1 MNRFDDEMSTTNVSL
16 IDDVHTSRPLMTSPL
31 SISSKKPAVERQQAA
46 KSPTLKPK
54 DYLRNGSLALKHQE
68 NTMDGLKKENF
79 DLRLS
84 LYFYEQRLNDMSSDS
99 IDQALK
105 ENVSL
110 KVTIQKLTQ
119 ELKKYKN
126 IILELNQGLD
136 ILKNQPCTK
145 QHGMTEQE
153 REEFEKVKS
162 DADQCHDENDNLSRL
177 LAEVTSEN
185 VRLRSTIRS
194 RNTSSTTD
202 ISSSNNSTSSSS
214 NEDYQELSRKYRQ
227 AKLKIEE
234 QQRIIQQ
241 SSRYNNNHSNQT
253 DDHLIKSMLS
263 ERDAVIAKN
272 TKLNRQLENELQLE
286 KERGDAMALDL
297 QEKKKQIHS
306 LKLELDQYNHNLHET
321 KQQLR
326 NKAIECDQ
334 LLEENEDLRVNN
346 ENMGTLIDN
355 FRRLEDENDELAN
368 EIQDREQEIEAL
380 EAEVV
385 KLLSH
390 LENKENE
397 RGRDTQEADERILQL
412 EEEINMLKNEL
423 KSVNESHDNDIEA
436 FEDHVSKTQDEIKKK
451 DQEIKSV
458 LLELE
463 ESKRECEE
471 LLEKQYNELIVTIRD
486 REVRMATL
494 EGNFEQKTDT
504 MQREKELL
512 REEMEELQD
521 RVRELEEQLQ
531 QNHSTPQDNEYQQTL
546 EAKMKDTKREQR
558 KATEQLAKQTE
569 QVRLL
574 KQKLIS
580 STKKN
585 ALLNSLLDQNKKSEH
600 NDRAADKH
608 ILLSKLNQELR
619 QELEDRDRHLD
630 MEKKK
635 CQEQD
640 EIIQQLK
647 KQLERRETMLTNSLL
662 ARDTLKEQGEFME
675 NILYEQATGG
685 HSFRDRADSAMSS
698 F

>member
-16 IDDVHTSRPLMTSPL
+16 IDDVHTSRPFMASPS
-31 SISSKKPAVERQQAA
+31 SISSKKPTTEREHVTE
-46 KSPTLKPK
+46 SPTLKPK

-153 REEFEKVKS
+153 REEFERVKL
-162 DADQCHDENDNLSRL
+162 DADQIHDENDNLSRL

-202 ISSSNNSTSSSS
+202 ISSSNNSASSSS
-214 NEDYQELSRKYRQ
+214 EDYQELSRKYRQ

-241 SSRYNNNHSNQT
+241 SNRYNNTSNNSQT
-253 DDHLIKSMLS
+253 DEHSLKAMLS
-263 ERDAVIAKN
+263 ERDTVIAKN
-272 TKLNRQLENELQLE
+272 TKINRQLENELQLE
-286 KERGDAMALDL
+286 KERNNSMALEV

-306 LKLELDQYNHNLHET
+306 LKLELDQYNRNLHET

-355 FRRLEDENDELAN
+355 YRRLEDENDELAN

-390 LENKENE
+390 LEKKENE
-397 RGRDTQEADERILQL
+397 RGRDTQESDERILQL
-412 EEEINMLKNEL
+412 EEEIDMLKNEL

-504 MQREKELL
+504 MQREKELMH
-512 REEMEELQD
+512 EEMEELQG
-521 RVRELEEQLQ
+521 RVRELEDQLQ
-531 QNHSTPQDNEYQQTL
+531 QNHNVPQDNEYQQAL
-546 EAKMKDTKREQR
+546 EAKLKETKREQR
-558 KATEQLAKQTE
+558 KASEQLVKQTE

-580 STKKN
+580 STQKN

-600 NDRAADKH
+600 NDRADKYTV
-608 ILLSKLNQELR
+608 LSKLNHELR

-630 MEKKK
+630 LEKKR

-640 EIIQQLK
+640 EIIHQLK

>member
-1 MNRFDDEMSTTNVSL
+1 M
-16 IDDVHTSRPLMTSPL
+16 
-31 SISSKKPAVERQQAA
+31 
-46 KSPTLKPK
+46 
-54 DYLRNGSLALKHQE
+54 
-68 NTMDGLKKENF
+68 
-79 DLRLS
+79 
-84 LYFYEQRLNDMSSDS
+84 
-99 IDQALK
+99 
-105 ENVSL
+105 
-110 KVTIQKLTQ
+110 TIQKLTQ

-153 REEFEKVKS
+153 REEFERVKS

-202 ISSSNNSTSSSS
+202 FSSSNNSASS

-241 SSRYNNNHSNQT
+241 SSRYNNHSHNNQT

-272 TKLNRQLENELQLE
+272 TKLSRQLENELQLE
-286 KERGDAMALDL
+286 KERNDTMALEV

-306 LKLELDQYNHNLHET
+306 LKLELDQYNRNLHET

-355 FRRLEDENDELAN
+355 YRRLEDENDELAN

-390 LENKENE
+390 LEKKENE
-397 RGRDTQEADERILQL
+397 RGRDTQESDERILQL
-412 EEEINMLKNEL
+412 EEEIDMLKNEL

-463 ESKRECEE
+463 EAKREYEE

-512 REEMEELQD
+512 HEEMEELQE

-531 QNHSTPQDNEYQQTL
+531 HNHATPPDNEYQHAL
-546 EAKMKDTKREQR
+546 EAKLKDTKREQR
-558 KATEQLAKQTE
+558 KATEQLVKQTE

-580 STKKN
+580 STQKN

-600 NDRAADKH
+600 SDRTADKYA
-608 ILLSKLNQELR
+608 LLSKLNQELR

-630 MEKKK
+630 VEKKR

-662 ARDTLKEQGEFME
+662 ARDVSSIHLG
-675 NILYEQATGG
+675 AR
-685 HSFRDRADSAMSS
+685 SFVG
-698 F
+698 

>member
-1 MNRFDDEMSTTNVSL
+1 
-16 IDDVHTSRPLMTSPL
+16 
-31 SISSKKPAVERQQAA
+31 
-46 KSPTLKPK
+46 
-54 DYLRNGSLALKHQE
+54 
-68 NTMDGLKKENF
+68 MDGLKKENF

-153 REEFEKVKS
+153 REEFERVKS
-162 DADQCHDENDNLSRL
+162 DADQCQDENDNLSRL
-177 LAEVTSEN
+177 LADVTSEN

-202 ISSSNNSTSSSS
+202 FASSNNSASNS
-214 NEDYQELSRKYRQ
+214 NEELQELSRKYRQ

-241 SSRYNNNHSNQT
+241 SSRYGNHHHNASNSSSSSSSNNNNSHA
-253 DDHLIKSMLS
+253 DDQHLIKSMLS

-286 KERGDAMALDL
+286 KERNDTMALEVQD
-297 QEKKKQIHS
+297 KKKQIHN
-306 LKLELDQYNHNLHET
+306 LKLELDQYNRNLHET

-355 FRRLEDENDELAN
+355 YRRLEDENDELAN

-390 LENKENE
+390 LEKKESE
-397 RGRDTQEADERILQL
+397 RGIDTQESDERILQL
-412 EEEINMLKNEL
+412 EEEIDMLKNEL

-436 FEDHVSKTQDEIKKK
+436 FEDHVSKTQDDIKKK

-512 REEMEELQD
+512 HEEMEELQD
-521 RVRELEEQLQ
+521 RVRELEDQLQ
-531 QNHSTPQDNEYQQTL
+531 NNHATPLDNEYQQAL
-546 EAKMKDTKREQR
+546 EAKLKDSKREQR
-558 KATEQLAKQTE
+558 RATEQLVKQTE

-574 KQKLIS
+574 KQKLFS
-580 STKKN
+580 STQKN
-585 ALLNSLLDQNKKSEH
+585 ALLNSLLEQNKKSEH
-600 NDRAADKH
+600 TDRTADRYT
-608 ILLSKLNQELR
+608 LLSKLNSELT

-630 MEKKK
+630 LEKQR
-635 CQEQD
+635 CQEQE

-698 F
+698 I

>member
-16 IDDVHTSRPLMTSPL
+16 IDDVHTPRPLMASPL
-31 SISSKKPAVERQQAA
+31 SISSKKPLVEREQVTE
-46 KSPTLKPK
+46 STTLKSK

-68 NTMDGLKKENF
+68 NANHGW
-79 DLRLS
+79 
-84 LYFYEQRLNDMSSDS
+84 LNDMSSDS

-153 REEFEKVKS
+153 REEFERVKF

-202 ISSSNNSTSSSS
+202 FSSSNNSASSS

-241 SSRYNNNHSNQT
+241 SSRYNSNSHNNQT

-286 KERGDAMALDL
+286 KERNDTMALEV
-297 QEKKKQIHS
+297 QEKKKQIHN
-306 LKLELDQYNHNLHET
+306 LKLELDQYNRNLHET

-355 FRRLEDENDELAN
+355 YRRLEDENDELAN

-390 LENKENE
+390 LEKKENE
-397 RGRDTQEADERILQL
+397 RGRDTQESDERILQL
-412 EEEINMLKNEL
+412 EEEIDMLKNEL

-463 ESKRECEE
+463 EAKRECEE

-512 REEMEELQD
+512 HEEMEELQE
-521 RVRELEEQLQ
+521 RVRELEAQLQ
-531 QNHSTPQDNEYQQTL
+531 QNHTTPPDDEHQQAL
-546 EAKMKDTKREQR
+546 VAKLKDTKREQR
-558 KATEQLAKQTE
+558 RATEQLVKQTE

-580 STKKN
+580 STQKN

-600 NDRAADKH
+600 SDRAADKYT
-608 ILLSKLNQELR
+608 LLSKLNQELR

-630 MEKKK
+630 VEKKR

>member
-1 MNRFDDEMSTTNVSL
+1 
-16 IDDVHTSRPLMTSPL
+16 
-31 SISSKKPAVERQQAA
+31 
-46 KSPTLKPK
+46 
-54 DYLRNGSLALKHQE
+54 
-68 NTMDGLKKENF
+68 MDGLKKENF

-105 ENVSL
+105 ENVNL

-153 REEFEKVKS
+153 KEEFERVKS

-202 ISSSNNSTSSSS
+202 FSSSNNSASGSSSNNNN

-241 SSRYNNNHSNQT
+241 SSRYSNNNHHHHHSNNNQT

-286 KERGDAMALDL
+286 KERNSSMAMEV

-306 LKLELDQYNHNLHET
+306 LKLELDQYNRNLHET

-355 FRRLEDENDELAN
+355 YRRLEDENDELAN

-390 LENKENE
+390 LEKKENE
-397 RGRDTQEADERILQL
+397 RGRDTQESDERILQL
-412 EEEINMLKNEL
+412 EEEIDMLKNEL

-512 REEMEELQD
+512 HEEMEDLQE

-531 QNHSTPQDNEYQQTL
+531 NNHTTTTPPDNEYQHAL
-546 EAKMKDTKREQR
+546 EAKLKDTKREQR
-558 KATEQLAKQTE
+558 KATDQLVKQTE

-585 ALLNSLLDQNKKSEH
+585 ALLNSLLDQSKKSEQH
-600 NDRAADKH
+600 SDRTADKH
-608 ILLSKLNQELR
+608 TLLSKLNQELR
-619 QELEDRDRHLD
+619 QELEDRDRHLHV
-630 MEKKK
+630 EKKR

-685 HSFRDRADSAMSS
+685 HSFRDRADSAMS
-698 F
+698 